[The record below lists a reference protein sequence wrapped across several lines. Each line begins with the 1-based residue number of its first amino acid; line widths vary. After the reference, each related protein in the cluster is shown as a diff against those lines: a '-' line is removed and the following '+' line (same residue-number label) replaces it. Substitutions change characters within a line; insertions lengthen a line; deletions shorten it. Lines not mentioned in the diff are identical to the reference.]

1 VLDGDF
7 VHECRT
13 AVQRGR
19 VGECAALRTFVEG
32 VGICRRGARRIVLFL
47 DAAIIGAGGSGAARA
62 ALRSF
67 SGVWDTTQRYCDDA
81 DGCKNSVTLCPVTPV
96 ASRRQRPRIP
106 NASNSLQP
114 RSPSRAR
121 ERRVRRPV
129 RRARCDAGAMLG
141 GVGAETVRAAVR
153 GVASETRCGAR
164 AAHIANDARAA
175 SPGARRGRAPRRG
188 PAAALAAPARRSGGA
203 AARGRSPGA
212 SRAPA
217 RPEARAAPTHARRE
231 ARAGAREKP
240 RSAATR
246 RGRRERERAA
256 RFPDLSVMPPRSA
269 RCAGATARRV
279 GGRRSRR
286 KSRRY
291 RGFRIRSL
299 YIIFI
304 Y

>member
-175 SPGARRGRAPRRG
+175 SPGARRARAPRRHSQ
-188 PAAALAAPARRSGGA
+188 RSGLGGA
-203 AARGRSPGA
+203 RAAFRRRGGAGAESRRVTRAGAARGARGA
-212 SRAPA
+212 D
-217 RPEARAAPTHARRE
+217 ARAAG
-231 ARAGAREKP
+231 GARGGARKAP
-240 RSAATR
+240 KR
-246 RGRRERERAA
+246 RDAPRAA
-256 RFPDLSVMPPRSA
+256 RKGARGAVSRSQCNA
-269 RCAGATARRV
+269 PALGALRGGDGEARRGAAV
-279 GGRRSRR
+279 AAEVAEISGVSD
-286 KSRRY
+286 
-291 RGFRIRSL
+291 
-299 YIIFI
+299 
-304 Y
+304 